1 VPLITP
7 VDLAIRREQVFAMAR
22 PGSPDP
28 GPPGR
33 GRGVLAVAAGSGD
46 PAGAGVRHC
55 QAGVGGVWRWPPD
68 LAIQREQVFAH
79 GSAEG
84 VLDSFPAFLNAL

>member
-1 VPLITP
+1 
-7 VDLAIRREQVFAMAR
+7 M
-22 PGSPDP
+22 
-28 GPPGR
+28 
-33 GRGVLAVAAGSGD
+33 AAGSGD
-46 PAGAGVRHC
+46 PAGAGVRDR
-55 QAGVGGVWRWPPD
+55 QAGVGVWRWPPDLAIRREQVFAIARPGSGVWRWPPD